1 MDELY
6 ENIRRLRKEKGLSQE
21 ELAEKTGYTDRSSI
35 AKIEKGDVDLPQSR
49 IQLFADVLGVTPQY
63 LMGFTKKDKDV
74 SSSQPAED
82 VLNIPA
88 FTTPQ
93 EAIRFVLKQPLVAD
107 YGGYDLSKMSDED
120 IIAFANEIAGM
131 IQYAARHRYSGEE

>member
-6 ENIRRLRKEKGLSQE
+6 ENIRRLRKAKGLSQE

-35 AKIEKGDVDLPQSR
+35 AKIEKGDVDLPQSK

-63 LMGFTKKDKDV
+63 LMGYTNKSENV
-74 SSSQPAED
+74 SSSQPTE
-82 VLNIPA
+82 VVINVPV
-88 FTTPQ
+88 FTTAQ
-93 EAIRFVLKQPLVAD
+93 EAISFILRQPLVAD
-107 YGGYDLSKMSDED
+107 YGGYDLSKMSDDD

-131 IQYAARHRYSGEE
+131 IQYAARHRQSGEE